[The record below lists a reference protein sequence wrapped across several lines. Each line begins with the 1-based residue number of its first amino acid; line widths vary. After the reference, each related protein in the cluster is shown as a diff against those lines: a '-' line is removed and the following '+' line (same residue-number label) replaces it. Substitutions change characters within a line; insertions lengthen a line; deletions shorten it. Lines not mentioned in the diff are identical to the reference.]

1 MQHRISNGN
10 IFFVVFSSSLFS
22 SFVGVE
28 AKIKIRRECEKVRN
42 RDLLLLQSSWK
53 LSTLDDANADS
64 FPRAG
69 GRDARVVVPRKN
81 IARKEWV
88 LPTDLQSR
96 RVSVDQF
103 QGIHERF
110 VFVLPRSR
118 FCLRAALASLLE
130 FEDLAA
136 SQPFW
141 SEFFGHS

>member
-1 MQHRISNGN
+1 
-10 IFFVVFSSSLFS
+10 VVFFSSRFS

-28 AKIKIRRECEKVRN
+28 AKTKIRHECEKERN
-42 RDLLLLQSSWK
+42 RNLLRLPSSWE
-53 LSTLDDANADS
+53 LSTLGDADADS
-64 FPRAG
+64 LPRAG

-81 IARKEWV
+81 IAREEWV

-96 RVSVDQF
+96 LASVDQF